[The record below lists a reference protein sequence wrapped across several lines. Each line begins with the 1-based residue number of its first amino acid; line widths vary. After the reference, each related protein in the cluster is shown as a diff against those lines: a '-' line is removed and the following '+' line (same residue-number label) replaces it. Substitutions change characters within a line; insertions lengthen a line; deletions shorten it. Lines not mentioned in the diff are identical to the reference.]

1 MKNTTPYSTFIS
13 EIAQLMNIS
22 NDSVDINSITQAPDG
37 TVIISGSAPVENNNN
52 AAITSAAELYNNITN
67 NPNAFS
73 WPVLSKSTAGMSGD
87 TLASGGD
94 TSTDKLAAWIVGIAI
109 GIGLLL
115 LFVSCLIPI
124 LYLLCRKKKN

>member
-1 MKNTTPYSTFIS
+1 
-13 EIAQLMNIS
+13 
-22 NDSVDINSITQAPDG
+22 
-37 TVIISGSAPVENNNN
+37 
-52 AAITSAAELYNNITN
+52 
-67 NPNAFS
+67 
-73 WPVLSKSTAGMSGD
+73 MSGD
-87 TLASGGD
+87 VLASGGD